1 MSKNSI
7 KPKVMMIWSEQ
18 TDKLKRKLESFIE
31 CGLCIEK
38 SKIDE
43 MFVNLQNKSSL
54 VGHDSH

>member
-1 MSKNSI
+1 
-7 KPKVMMIWSEQ
+7 MMIWSEQ